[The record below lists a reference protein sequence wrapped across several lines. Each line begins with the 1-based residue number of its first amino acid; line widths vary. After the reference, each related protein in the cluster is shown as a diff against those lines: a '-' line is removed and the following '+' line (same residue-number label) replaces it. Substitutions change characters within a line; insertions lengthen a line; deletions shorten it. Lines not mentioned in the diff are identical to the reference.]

1 MTCARRHTSRRIE
14 ATAKERTFTWAHLVR
29 RFLFVAWALAGIFA
43 TSSELK
49 QSAFCA
55 SLAFRWTSYSLSRTG
70 DRSGEAEGSCAFF
83 FFDFGLRAVALPLAG
98 AIVACSNETV
108 SWGFRLRNGCVFVS
122 EWGRPLLQ

>member
-1 MTCARRHTSRRIE
+1 M
-14 ATAKERTFTWAHLVR
+14 R

-70 DRSGEAEGSCAFF
+70 DRSGEAEGSCAVF

-108 SWGFRLRNGCVFVS
+108 SWGFRNGCVFVS
-122 EWGRPLLQ
+122 EWGRPLLHHKW